1 MEWNWSRIIAGVLA
15 FLLALMLMPRSKQT
29 DRSLAKRQQSGY
41 TECISAVE
49 RVR

>member
-1 MEWNWSRIIAGVLA
+1 MEWNWSRIIAEVVA

-41 TECISAVE
+41 TECISAEE

>member
-15 FLLALMLMPRSKQT
+15 FMLVLMLLPRSKQT
-29 DRSLAKRQQSGY
+29 QSLAKRQQSGY
-41 TECISAVE
+41 TESISAIE